1 MNFLVLGSGG
11 REHAL
16 TWKISLS
23 KNVDKIFVASGNAG
37 TATIAENISIDP
49 DDFPALL
56 DFCKKNKVDYVVVGP
71 EQPLVNGVFDYFMDT
86 GIFVI
91 GPSKSAARL
100 EGSKAFAK
108 AFMQKYNI
116 PTAQYRAFSSD
127 QYQEAVDFMKSLTPP
142 YVIKASGLAAG
153 KGVVILN
160 DFDQAANELKQI
172 FSGKFGQAG
181 QTVVIEQYL
190 RGVEMSV
197 FIITDGKNYK
207 ILPTSKD
214 YKRIG
219 EGDTGLNTGGMGAI
233 SPMPLADKK
242 MLDLIEKKI
251 IKPTI
256 HGIRNEGMFYRGFL
270 YFGLMIADGEPYVL
284 EYNVRLGDPETQ
296 AVLPRITTDFVDIL
310 EAMASE
316 TVEQLDLKVTSDVAA
331 TVILAS
337 GGYPEKYEKGKLI
350 TGLDQVKDSIV
361 FHAGTKFTDSGV
373 VTSGGRVLAVTSLAS
388 TLQQALEK
396 SYSAIEKIH
405 FDGMYFRR
413 DIGYEFV

>member
-23 KNVDKIFVASGNAG
+23 KDVDKIFVAPGNAG
-37 TATIAENISIDP
+37 TATIAENIDIAP

-91 GPSKSAARL
+91 GPSRAAAQL

-160 DFDQAANELKQI
+160 DFDQAANDLKQI

-284 EYNVRLGDPETQ
+284 EYNVRFGDPETQ
-296 AVLPRITTDFVDIL
+296 AVLPRITTDFVEVL
-310 EAMASE
+310 EAMVNE
-316 TVEQLDLKVTSDVAA
+316 TVEELDLKITSDVAA

-361 FHAGTKFTDSGV
+361 FHAGTKLTDSGV
-373 VTSGGRVLAVTSLAS
+373 TTSGGRVLAVTSLAP
-388 TLQQALEK
+388 TLEQALEK

-405 FDGMYFRR
+405 FDRMYFRR